1 MKPHADSRTASIVP
15 PHRIEHLQP
24 LEDAMIWT
32 WAALMPHPPII
43 IPEVG
48 QGRELEAAA
57 TLDGTARLCERLS
70 ALHKAGGAP
79 DVLLVLSPHQL
90 YAPGAL
96 FINDAPRI
104 RGSLAPFGAPEVVV
118 EADTDAGA
126 MQEFMS
132 ALSAAGIP
140 MARGKFEDITRDH
153 GSLVPLRYLAPTFA
167 GEKLP
172 PVIIAGPSGLDLE
185 QALLLG
191 RTLAGLSGER
201 RWALLASGD
210 LSHRLKPGAP
220 AGYSADGAPFDQAVV
235 RALQSG
241 DPSILTD
248 LSPKLR
254 ENAGECGLRSVLVM
268 LGLCAGPVEVLS
280 YEGPF
285 GVGYCNALWS
295 PLSSGGTG
303 KMDAAKDAGSKKI
316 RVTVGGAV
324 KANSQETGRTRGH
337 PYARLARLTVER
349 HLAGRPAPEPAEV
362 RAIDPDPK
370 LWNGPKAC
378 FVSIKGKDGSLR
390 GCIGSIL
397 PTQASL
403 EREIMANAVSAAV
416 RDPRFEP
423 MRSRELDNVD
433 ISVDVLSIP
442 EEVKAGMELDPKIWG
457 VIVTQGSRRGLLLPD
472 LPGVTSVE
480 QQIAI
485 AAQKAGIY
493 NLEGAQI
500 QRFTVNRYYEE

>member
-1 MKPHADSRTASIVP
+1 MT
-15 PHRIEHLQP
+15 
-24 LEDAMIWT
+24 WT

-48 QGRELEAAA
+48 RGREQEAAA
-57 TLDGTARLCERLS
+57 TLDGAARLCERLT
-70 ALHKAGGAP
+70 ALHRAGNAP
-79 DVLLVLSPHQL
+79 DVLLVLSPHQP
-90 YAPGAL
+90 YASGAM

-104 RGSLAPFGAPEVVV
+104 RGSLAPFGAPRTIV

-126 MQEFMS
+126 MQELMS

-140 MARGKFEDITRDH
+140 MARGNLEDITRDH

-167 GEKLP
+167 DGKLP

-185 QALLLG
+185 QALVLG
-191 RTLAGLSGER
+191 KALAGLSGER

-220 AGYSADGAPFDQAVV
+220 AGFSPDGAPFDQAVV
-235 RALQSG
+235 KALQSG
-241 DPSILTD
+241 DPSILTE

-268 LGLCAGPVEVLS
+268 LGLCAGPVAVLS

-285 GVGYCNALWS
+285 GVGYCNALWT
-295 PLSSGGTG
+295 PASSGGAEKAG
-303 KMDAAKDAGSKKI
+303 APKDSGSEKI
-316 RVTVGGAV
+316 RVTVGATV
-324 KANSQETGRTRGH
+324 KANPQKTGRTRGH

-349 HLAGRPAPEPAEV
+349 HLSGRPALEPAEV
-362 RAIDPDPK
+362 RAIDPDPE
-370 LWNGPKAC
+370 LWNGQKAC

-403 EREIMANAVSAAV
+403 EQEIMANAVSAAV
-416 RDPRFEP
+416 RDPRFAP
-423 MRSRELDNVD
+423 MRTRELDNVE

-442 EEVKAGMELDPKIWG
+442 ELVKAGMELDPKIWG
-457 VIVTQGSRRGLLLPD
+457 VIVTQGNRRGLLLPD
-472 LPGVTSVE
+472 LPGVNSVE

-500 QRFTVNRYYEE
+500 QRFTVKRYYEE

>member
-1 MKPHADSRTASIVP
+1 MTWI
-15 PHRIEHLQP
+15 
-24 LEDAMIWT
+24 

-48 QGRELEAAA
+48 HGREQEAAA
-57 TLDGTARLCERLS
+57 TLDGAARLCERLA
-70 ALHKAGGAP
+70 ALHRAGRAP

-104 RGSLAPFGAPEVVV
+104 RGSLAPFGAPQAAV
-118 EADTDAGA
+118 EADTDAEA
-126 MQEFMS
+126 LREFES
-132 ALSAAGIP
+132 ALDATGIP
-140 MARGKFEDITRDH
+140 FARGKFEDITRDH

-167 GEKLP
+167 GGKLP
-172 PVIIAGPSGLDLE
+172 PVVIAGPSGLDLE

-191 RTLAGLSGER
+191 RTLAGLSEKR

-220 AGYSADGAPFDQAVV
+220 AGFSPDGAPFDQAVV

-241 DPSILTD
+241 DPSVLTE

-254 ENAGECGLRSVLVM
+254 ENAGECGLRSILVM

-285 GVGYCNALWS
+285 GVGYCNALWT
-295 PLSSGGTG
+295 PASSGGAETPG
-303 KMDAAKDAGSKKI
+303 AAKDSGSGKVRI
-316 RVTVGGAV
+316 TVGAAV
-324 KANSQETGRTRGH
+324 KAAPPDAGKPKGH

-349 HLAGRPAPEPAEV
+349 HLSGQSAPGPAEI
-362 RAIDPDPK
+362 RAIDPDSA
-370 LWNGPKAC
+370 LWIGQKAC

-397 PTQASL
+397 PTQTSL

-416 RDPRFEP
+416 RDPRFPP
-423 MRSRELDNVD
+423 MRARELDNVD
-433 ISVDVLSIP
+433 ISVDVLGIP
-442 EEVKAGMELDPKIWG
+442 EEVTAGMELDPKIWG
-457 VIVTQGSRRGLLLPD
+457 VIVTQGNRRGLLLPD

-485 AAQKAGIY
+485 AAQKAGIF
-493 NLEGAQI
+493 NLEGARI
-500 QRFTVNRYYEE
+500 QRFTVNRYHEE